1 MQVSKVTTVKAI
13 VKLYFVGALAG
24 SFIHTIT
31 AAHKAG
37 LDGWEAWSVPFMV
50 DGLALIGLVMR
61 SASFSQATR
70 ARGIRVQAIMGMVS
84 MAANAYAAHNV
95 GGAVFGV
102 ALVGLWLASEY
113 LAANLE
119 SAQADLDRQAT
130 EAMARAEADL
140 AAKRQ
145 EAARRGAATRKA
157 NAARKD
163 RRRKVEAKVL
173 DDMLNR

>member
-1 MQVSKVTTVKAI
+1 MQVSKVTLVKTI

-24 SFIHTIT
+24 SFVHTIT

-37 LDGWEAWSVPFMV
+37 LLGWEAWSVPFMV

-70 ARGIRVQAIMGMVS
+70 ARGIRVQVVMGLVS
-84 MAANAYAAHNV
+84 MAANAYAAHNL
-95 GGAVFGV
+95 GGAVFGI
-102 ALVGLWLASEY
+102 ALVGLWLASEH

-119 SAQADLDRQAT
+119 SAQADLDRQA
-130 EAMARAEADL
+130 AEAL
-140 AAKRQ
+140 ARVEADQTAKRQ

-163 RRRKVEAKVL
+163 RRRKTETRVL
-173 DDMLNR
+173 NDMLAR